1 MPLRAILFDL
11 DGTLVQTRD
20 ASWRLFRE
28 TNKAFD
34 LGIETQEDYFSLL
47 EDNLF
52 ASLRRLCADDER
64 ADQAARHFLNLLQ
77 TAYFPELVP
86 GMCDV
91 VRALAGNYSL
101 AVLSSNAMSAIRRIL
116 TQANIAHCFSHV
128 FAGDVEADKRA
139 SVRRFLHD
147 QSYAVNRA
155 CSPAY
160 QEHERPETPN
170 GGEVVLITD
179 TVGDIR
185 HAKEC
190 GIRAIGVA
198 WGMHSEAQLLAAG
211 AEMVA
216 VWPQELVAHLL
227 PGGFTAAVCD
237 CQVVNKS
244 PQAVPTNPKAAHACS
259 CDVLSESASVR
270 RQRAAAAARGFSDAI
285 ARHEFPA
292 PRLDR
297 ALFHA
302 LHKISEAEAVRIDR
316 PGAVPDLGTGPATGV
331 STSGDG
337 SLLEALHRL
346 RAGAPG
352 L

>member
-52 ASLRRLCADDER
+52 ASLRRVCADDER
-64 ADQAARHFLNLLQ
+64 ADEAARHFLNLLQ

-91 VRALAGNYSL
+91 VRALAGTYSL
-101 AVLSSNAMSAIRRIL
+101 AVLSSNAMSTIRRIL

-160 QEHERPETPN
+160 QEHERPDTPN

-190 GIRAIGVA
+190 GIRSIGVA

-227 PGGFTAAVCD
+227 PGGFAAAICD
-237 CQVVNKS
+237 RQV
-244 PQAVPTNPKAAHACS
+244 AANSRPAAPLHPNGAQACS
-259 CDVLSESASVR
+259 CDALPQSAGIR
-270 RQRAAAAARGFSDAI
+270 RQRAIAAARGFSDAI
-285 ARHEFPA
+285 ARHEFSV
-292 PRLDR
+292 PRPDGALTQALRSISAAHTDR
-297 ALFHA
+297 
-302 LHKISEAEAVRIDR
+302 VDR
-316 PGAVPDLGTGPATGV
+316 PRGMRELITRPAAATTAPATG
-331 STSGDG
+331 
-337 SLLEALHRL
+337 SLLQALHRL

-352 L
+352 S